1 MLTNNAMYLISN
13 QQMETVIRLL
23 ELVKQ
28 VPGSGT
34 HLYNQKRISSL
45 LIKALSKKKPV
56 EQKSHEK

>member
-1 MLTNNAMYLISN
+1 MYLISN

-23 ELVKQ
+23 ELVRQ